1 MSAAQA
7 HALGVEPLPSA
18 TCYALADCNNFYA
31 SCETVFQPKLAGQPV
46 IVLSNN
52 DGCVIARSQAAKALG
67 VTMGQPAHEL
77 SALITRQDIV
87 ICSANFA
94 LYGDM
99 SARVMEVLAHS
110 APRLDVYSID
120 EAFLDLTVVPPSR
133 RARYAARLRATVK
146 QWTGIPVSIGIASTK
161 TLAKA
166 ANDRAKKLPAGIL
179 STSSWRYAR
188 GLRNSRE
195 NCPRRCSHEHDLV

>member
-1 MSAAQA
+1 MSAARA
-7 HALGVEPLPSA
+7 TPALGVEPLPSA
-18 TCYALADCNNFYA
+18 TCYGLADCNNFYA
-31 SCETVFQPKLAGQPV
+31 SCETVFRPKLAGKPV

-77 SALITRQDIV
+77 TALITRQDLIV
-87 ICSANFA
+87 CSANFA

-99 SARVMEVLAHS
+99 SARVMEVLAQS

-133 RARYAARLRATVK
+133 RARYAADLRAYLVRRTCGVALAL
-146 QWTGIPVSIGIASTK
+146 ASK
-161 TLAKA
+161 
-166 ANDRAKKLPAGIL
+166 RAG
-179 STSSWRYAR
+179 SYR
-188 GLRNSRE
+188 
-195 NCPRRCSHEHDLV
+195 